1 MTPEQFEDA
10 KLAASMANNARSYF
24 ADRFQGNSASQLGG
38 ILPDAS
44 LRVDPKKVIMRDWKQ
59 YASEIQNPTQPQY
72 QQPVVPFG
80 HGLPQDGI
88 QAPIKPLL
96 PVPVGV
102 NPDGSIIMGN
112 PLQSLQ
118 QPVNTPQFQPQY
130 EQPLQTTGFQ
140 LPSFGKPQEKLAVDE
155 DQFEKL
161 AKELKSVKS
170 LVNKL
175 IRQVAEIKVIIQPQQ
190 EKEIENT
197 DQS

>member
-24 ADRFQGNSASQLGG
+24 ADRFKGNSASQLGG
-38 ILPDAS
+38 ILPDAH
-44 LRVDPKKVIMRDWKQ
+44 LQVDPKKLIMRDWKQ
-59 YASEIQNPTQPQY
+59 YANEMQNTPQPQY

-80 HGLPQDGI
+80 HGLPQDGM
-88 QAPIKPLL
+88 QAPMNALL

-102 NPDGSIIMGN
+102 NPDGTLITVS
-112 PLQSLQ
+112 PAQAFQ
-118 QPVNTPQFQPQY
+118 QPVNAPQFQPQY

-140 LPSFGKPQEKLAVDE
+140 LPSFGKPQEKSVVDE
-155 DQFEKL
+155 DQLEKL
-161 AKELKSVKS
+161 VKELKSVKS

>member
-1 MTPEQFEDA
+1 MSNDNDEVA
-10 KLAASMANNARSYF
+10 ILAALTGQGLKNMFQPPGTPREDLAGIAPTKLVDWRRFANN
-24 ADRFQGNSASQLGG
+24 QVNPQ
-38 ILPDAS
+38 
-44 LRVDPKKVIMRDWKQ
+44 Q
-59 YASEIQNPTQPQY
+59 YQPQ
-72 QQPVVPFG
+72 QVIPIG
-80 HGLPQDGI
+80 HGLPQDGN
-88 QAPIKPLL
+88 QVQSQPLL

-112 PLQSLQ
+112 PLQALQ

-140 LPSFGKPQEKLAVDE
+140 LPSFGKPPEKSAVDE

-161 AKELKSVKS
+161 VKELKSVKS